1 MAAGDH
7 DGKVQLHHGPIG
19 MERRLE
25 LSSLLYT
32 TSIKCNHRNM
42 GRIGG
47 QWVVTISFFFTP
59 LQRKKRTMVKCTS
72 ASKPKRKSYKTKRG
86 RSRKNVAGKYKAP
99 DPRAEEIVRQYHTA
113 MAEYRG
119 SHIHAFHDMLGSSSL
134 QTDDHVARMMSTMNI
149 PREKFE
155 DDVLFMVRHI
165 WTTAT
170 ENLETDK
177 AELKPLLNISRLLF
191 LLRDSQTRNK
201 KLIEGINAVK
211 RLVANDTVEEHPCS
225 LLTCPN
231 PGRHDRIMNSRRYCD
246 DHFGLALFNGLRH
259 GCDACHVWSMLAMRF
274 DISGGHMQ
282 NSIKTLEVPL
292 KDETTH
298 MRLNVRLQRFCDVSK
313 KRGLGPL
320 RFHGANQKPLSY
332 RAKTGEYRLVPPNS
346 FCHQNTYGHAVAWI
360 NIMTNHLPT
369 DEWRPVTSMEKYK
382 SIMDQLG
389 WKDNGWTSPP
399 FCPSEEES
407 AWD

>member
-1 MAAGDH
+1 M
-7 DGKVQLHHGPIG
+7 
-19 MERRLE
+19 
-25 LSSLLYT
+25 
-32 TSIKCNHRNM
+32 
-42 GRIGG
+42 
-47 QWVVTISFFFTP
+47 
-59 LQRKKRTMVKCTS
+59 
-72 ASKPKRKSYKTKRG
+72 
-86 RSRKNVAGKYKAP
+86 AGKYKAP
-99 DPRAEEIVRQYHTA
+99 NPRAQEIVREYHTA
-113 MAEYRG
+113 MAEYRR
-119 SHIHAFHDMLGSSSL
+119 SHRQAFNDMLGSTSL
-134 QTDDHVARMMSTMNI
+134 HTDGRVALMLSTMRI

-191 LLRDSQTRNK
+191 LLRDSKTRDK
-201 KLIEGINAVK
+201 KLIEAINTVK
-211 RLVANDTVEEHPCS
+211 GLVANDTVVEQHRCA

-231 PGRHDRIMNSRRYCD
+231 PGRHDRVMNSRRYCD

-259 GCDACHVWSMLAMRF
+259 GCDACHVWSMLALRF
-274 DISGGHMQ
+274 DISGGHVH
-282 NSIKTLEVPL
+282 NSIETLDVPL

-313 KRGLGPL
+313 KGGLGPL
-320 RFHGANQKPLSY
+320 RFYGANQKPLSY

-360 NIMTNHLPT
+360 NIMTNYLPT
-369 DEWRPVTSMEKYK
+369 DEWRPVTTMEKYK

-389 WKDNGWTSPP
+389 WKEKDWASPQ

-407 AWD
+407 WWVQGIFEDRCKYILMGTVDGIEKGKFYFCISIKRREKMGNEQDLCDTDTTASCSHPEIHEGRGSICSHRTPC